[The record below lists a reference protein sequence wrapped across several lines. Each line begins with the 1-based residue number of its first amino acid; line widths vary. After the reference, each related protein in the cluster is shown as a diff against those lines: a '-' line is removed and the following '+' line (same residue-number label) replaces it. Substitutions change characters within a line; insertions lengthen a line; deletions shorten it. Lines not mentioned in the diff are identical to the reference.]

1 MVDNL
6 FAKRRLLIATQH
18 HKEQVIA
25 PILEQ
30 VLDVNCEVIADLDT
44 DVLGTFSGE
53 VERKD
58 DPITTLRNK
67 CLMALDQTGGDLVVA
82 SEGSFGPHPQM
93 FFMSADDELV
103 MLIDKKH
110 NLEILARALSI
121 DTNFNGKEVTSES
134 DLLAFAE
141 AVKFPSHG
149 LILRKAQGEKLGIV
163 KGIKD
168 IEKLKHC
175 FNSFLEQYGSAF
187 VETDMRAM
195 HNPSRMKVIEAA
207 THNLVKKLSSCCPQ
221 CEMPGF
227 DIVKSNPGLQC
238 AECGLPTQ
246 SILNHV
252 YICQHCHYEQMQ
264 MHPANK
270 TTADPRYCDFCN
282 P

>member
-6 FAKRRLLIATQH
+6 FVTRRLLIATQH

-30 VLDVNCEVIADLDT
+30 ALDVCCEVVADLDT
-44 DVLGTFSGE
+44 DLLGTFSGE

-264 MHPANK
+264 MYPANK

>member
-1 MVDNL
+1 MDNL
-6 FAKRRLLIATQH
+6 FVKRRLLIATKH

-30 VLDVNCEVIADLDT
+30 ALGVSCEVVTDLDT

-53 VERKD
+53 ITRKD

-67 CLMALDQTGGDLVVA
+67 CLLALDQTDGDLVVA

-121 DTNFNGKEVTSES
+121 ETNFNGKEVANEA

-168 IEKLKHC
+168 IESLKYD
-175 FNSFLEQYGSAF
+175 FKRLLEKYGSAF

-195 HNPSRMKVIEAA
+195 HNPSRMKVIETA
-207 THNLVKKLSSCCPQ
+207 THNLVKKMSSFCPQ
-221 CEMPGF
+221 CKTPGF

-238 AECGLPTQ
+238 AQCGLPTH
-246 SILNHV
+246 STLSHV
-252 YICQHCHYEQMQ
+252 YICQHCNYEQTRMY
-264 MHPANK
+264 PANK
-270 TTADPRYCDFCN
+270 AKADPRYCDFCN

>member
-1 MVDNL
+1 MDNL
-6 FAKRRLLIATQH
+6 FVKRRLLIATKH

-30 VLDVNCEVIADLDT
+30 VLGVSCEVAVDLDT

-53 VERKD
+53 VARND
-58 DPITTLRNK
+58 DPVTTLRNK

-93 FFMSADDELV
+93 FFLSADDELV

-121 DTNFNGKEVTSES
+121 ETNFNGKEVTSES
-134 DLLAFAE
+134 ELLAFAE

-149 LILRKAQGEKLGIV
+149 LILRKSRAEKVGIV

-168 IEKLKHC
+168 VETLKHD
-175 FNSFLEQYGSAF
+175 FNRLLEEHGSAF

-207 THNLVKKLSSCCPQ
+207 THNLVKKILSCCPE

-227 DIVKSNPGLQC
+227 DIVRSNPGLQC
-238 AECGLPTQ
+238 ERCGLPTH
-246 SILNHV
+246 STLSHV
-252 YICQHCHYEQMQ
+252 YICQYCHYERTRMY
-264 MHPANK
+264 PANK